1 MKNGVLNIK
10 VDYKPL
16 NAYKNVVVKSGS
28 TRQNYNA
35 NTRYFEPDRRID
47 PYVVLIEC
55 GVNDTHKLVNG
66 LVNEK
71 LTDISWK
78 ISAPTGYKEIVST
91 DKEFRIG
98 IGADKGMITIF
109 KNVSDLEPVTL
120 LFTARFMEPTTK
132 RVVNFQESFTLITLP
147 IAEAPLLVETAAPV
161 GYNLFPTQNNQGLIC
176 QADLVQGT
184 SKKPAAY
191 WWYKGTTLLTEANG
205 YKGTAKSQLFVPSTA
220 LTTKGDVFKCEIAD
234 CSAYFNQLVD
244 QKVEADQEV
253 VEWRRLYQQ
262 EVENLIDKY
271 NSDWSKWEPSLTNV
285 TQMTDYDSVRV
296 WKEGDV
302 SSTAIGV
309 ISGSRF
315 DLIKDVEYKLQLL
328 ALQYYDA
335 DLKSLLNYC
344 YVMHSSGN
352 IELDIVKW
360 KKVTDVDIVAKNK
373 GHLME
378 LVFKVPRNM
387 IGARLMI
394 GAKRNS
400 GEYSSPNYFGFY
412 FKDIKLSINTD
423 SEVWSPSRTDIQS
436 MVLQKK
442 DYYKTQT
449 SLPENYRP
457 NPKPAKLYT
466 ADFMLMKKLP
476 AYTADVLYPTTVS
489 PESTTVQIEMV
500 LNTNDGVIK
509 QPEQFFSVGWLKQA
523 NGTFKYK
530 GFKVKI
536 AIADIKALNDANK
549 QLDYELRE
557 DLTLKA

>member
-55 GVNDTHKLVNG
+55 GVNDTHKLAEG
-66 LVNEK
+66 LVNEQ
-71 LTDISWK
+71 LTDVSWK
-78 ISAPTGYKEIVST
+78 ISSPKGYTEIIAT

-98 IGADKGMITIF
+98 TGADKGMITIF

-176 QADLVQGT
+176 QADLVQGS
-184 SKKPAAY
+184 SKKPTAY

-244 QKVEADQEV
+244 QKVEGDAQV
-253 VEWRRLYQQ
+253 KEWRDLYQLNG
-262 EVENLIDKY
+262 ENYYTRSNNWIKAWITATPGIASA
-271 NSDWSKWEPSLTNV
+271 SDSALFAIPIPKGGGSWVLS
-285 TQMTDYDSVRV
+285 
-296 WKEGDV
+296 GDV
-302 SSTAIGV
+302 SGTTILRSGYIKTNV
-309 ISGSRF
+309 I
-315 DLIKDVEYKLQLL
+315 
-328 ALQYYDA
+328 
-335 DLKSLLNYC
+335 
-344 YVMHSSGN
+344 
-352 IELDIVKW
+352 
-360 KKVTDVDIVAKNK
+360 
-373 GHLME
+373 
-378 LVFKVPRNM
+378 
-387 IGARLMI
+387 IGAEVF
-394 GAKRNS
+394 NS
-400 GEYSSPNYFGFY
+400 NRDTILPRVIDVSNDATYIVVQVVQSYADK
-412 FKDIKLSINTD
+412 FKESLKVEKGNKATP
-423 SEVWSPSRTDIQS
+423 WSPSKEDLQT
-436 MVLQKK
+436 VLDDKTK
-442 DYYKTQT
+442 HYKTTT

>member
-55 GVNDTHKLVNG
+55 GVNDTHKLAEG
-66 LVNEK
+66 LVNEQ
-71 LTDISWK
+71 LTDVSWK
-78 ISAPTGYKEIVST
+78 ISSPKGYTEIIAT

-98 IGADKGMITIF
+98 TGADKGMITIF

-120 LFTARFMEPTTK
+120 LFTARFMEATTK

-176 QADLVQGT
+176 QADLVQGS
-184 SKKPAAY
+184 SKKQAAY

-205 YKGTAKSQLFVPSTA
+205 YEGTAKSQLFVPSTA

-244 QKVEADQEV
+244 QKVETDAQVIQWED
-253 VEWRRLYQQ
+253 LYQTLP
-262 EVENLIDKY
+262 ENIYFK
-271 NSDWSKWEPSLTNV
+271 
-285 TQMTDYDSVRV
+285 
-296 WKEGDV
+296 GDV
-302 SSTAIGV
+302 V
-309 ISGSRF
+309 
-315 DLIKDVEYKLQLL
+315 
-328 ALQYYDA
+328 
-335 DLKSLLNYC
+335 NYA
-344 YVMHSSGN
+344 VSGN
-352 IELDIVKW
+352 IDDG
-360 KKVTDVDIVAKNK
+360 TIVANSPYRGCSFSVMPGEVYSIRRSDLSNSRFRVCFSNQKIEPGVKVDKGIQKDTSHRIENVLVPDGRYYMFVYLSNTGDNLPLIKIEKNQ
-373 GHLME
+373 
-378 LVFKVPRNM
+378 
-387 IGARLMI
+387 
-394 GAKRNS
+394 
-400 GEYSSPNYFGFY
+400 
-412 FKDIKLSINTD
+412 LST
-423 SEVWSPSRTDIQS
+423 EWSPSKQDLQDLIIQ
-436 MVLQKK
+436 KTEH
-442 DYYKTQT
+442 YKSNT

-476 AYTADVLYPTTVS
+476 AYIADVLYPTTVS